1 MRPMWISRKKWKVL
15 EKRVADL
22 ERQLQDQPRNEEIS
36 YLISYRDADNLV
48 KEQNNERH
56 IYDGAVCS

>member
-1 MRPMWISRKKWKVL
+1 MWISRKKWKAL
-15 EKRVADL
+15 KKRVADL

-48 KEQNNERH
+48 KKQNNERH
-56 IYDGAVCS
+56 IYDGTVCS

>member
-1 MRPMWISRKKWKVL
+1 MVMWISRKKWKAL
-15 EKRVADL
+15 KKRVADL

-36 YLISYRDADNLV
+36 YLISYRDADNLI
-48 KEQNNERH
+48 KEQDDERH

>member
-1 MRPMWISRKKWKVL
+1 MWVSKRKWKAL
-15 EKRVADL
+15 KKRVADL

-36 YLISYRDADNLV
+36 FHISYRDTDNLV